1 MSDAPRLER
10 RIGLPGAILLSFN
23 GAVGAGIFAL
33 PASLAA
39 DFGSFAPWL
48 FPAVAILSLLIV
60 LPFARSVA
68 AFPDSGG
75 PATYGRVFGRAAGF
89 ELGWVY
95 YIARVSAF
103 AANANVLISY
113 LGRWWPVLGDGLAR
127 ATVLLAVTAGLAAAN
142 IAGTRRALA
151 LLGGFTLLK
160 ALPLLLVA
168 IAALLM
174 FAPIPAPGPPPPLN
188 QFEVGALL
196 VFYAFV
202 GFENVVV
209 PAGET
214 KRPGTTLP
222 RAILITIATIA
233 TLYFLVQLAFVT
245 AFPAGGA
252 GEDAPLI
259 DLGARVLGPAGAV
272 IITLAAI
279 FSLAGNLHGNMTAT
293 PRVTYA
299 MGERGDLPGWF
310 ARVHHRF
317 ASPANSIAVHGGG
330 GRGAGA
336 QRQLRLAGGRQHAR
350 SAGRLRRDHRR
361 FAAGSG
367 ASAGHRRPLGRRGAR
382 NRSVLLCR
390 AAGRCER
397 LVDPG
402 RARRR
407 RAAALRDR
415 FEERRFVER
424 RRCRL
429 GDPAAAEQPR
439 AFVEH
444 RRLARRDAIFRA
456 VRTDLVAID
465 RRAAPAAPASA
476 PSLTSVW
483 SSASQF
489 QSSTRIASHRER
501 AARADH
507 QPPRLRLDAHDIE
520 RLGLAAD
527 LDPAALA
534 DGEMDHSRGAGRAP
548 GPSRSTISP
557 GAAVSGRSRLTSPA

>member
-1 MSDAPRLER
+1 MSEGPRLER

-33 PASLAA
+33 PATLAA

-60 LPFARSVA
+60 IPFARSVA

-127 ATVLLAVTAGLAAAN
+127 AAVLLAVTAALAAAN

-160 ALPLLLVA
+160 ALPLVLVA

-174 FAPIPAPGPPPPLN
+174 FAPIPAPGRPPPLS
-188 QFEVGALL
+188 QFEVGAVL

-252 GEDAPLI
+252 GADAPLI

-310 ARVHHRF
+310 ARVHDRF
-317 ASPANSIAVHGGG
+317 ATPANSIA
-330 GRGAGA
+330 
-336 QRQLRLAGGRQHAR
+336 
-350 SAGRLRRDHRR
+350 
-361 FAAGSG
+361 FMAA
-367 ASAGHRRPLGRRGAR
+367 A
-382 NRSVLLCR
+382 
-390 AAGRCER
+390 
-397 LVDPG
+397 
-402 RARRR
+402 
-407 RAAALRDR
+407 AAALALSGS
-415 FEERRFVER
+415 FVWLAVVSTLA
-424 RRCRL
+424 RL
-429 GDPAAAEQPR
+429 VVYAATIAALPR
-439 AFVEH
+439 APQRPPVS
-444 RRLARRDAIFRA
+444 
-456 VRTDLVAID
+456 
-465 RRAAPAAPASA
+465 AAHWIGGALGIALCFYAA
-476 PSLTSVW
+476 L
-483 SSASQF
+483 Q
-489 QSSTRIASHRER
+489 
-501 AARADH
+501 ADVNAWWT
-507 QPPRLRLDAHDIE
+507 L
-520 RLGLAAD
+520 
-527 LDPAALA
+527 AALA
-534 DGEMDHSRGAGRAP
+534 AAGGLLYLITPRADKVP
-548 GPSRSTISP
+548 HP
-557 GAAVSGRSRLTSPA
+557 